1 MLIKKNL
8 IEFEVDHQTG
18 MNGDWDFW
26 SHVVSG
32 AWEPN
37 TFKVFERF
45 LDKDHAYIDIGA
57 WIGPT
62 VLFGAQLSKEVFAF
76 EPDPNAYSALRKNL
90 SLNPLT
96 TQNVHIFPIA
106 ISNSNGT
113 ISMGTNSKQGDSM
126 SSMLFSKDSW
136 QVEAATLESM
146 IDSLHITDINF
157 IKMDI
162 EGGEKIVLPV
172 IKNYIHKNQPTF
184 YLALHTTW
192 IEDKVS
198 FLNDVKDILSIYK
211 NIYTSDGRKILLDEI
226 NNLPG
231 FTEILATNQEW

>member
-26 SHVVSG
+26 SHVVSD

-62 VLFGAQLSKEVFAF
+62 VLFGSQLAKEVFAF

-162 EGGEKIVLPV
+162 EGGEKIVLPA

-198 FLNDVKDILSIYK
+198 FLNDVKDTLSIYK